1 MKKKSIMPLVLSF
14 VMGSQPIG
22 VLAEEISNANDTQT
36 GKFVLDMD
44 LSMPTKNQEFSI
56 ELKNSAR
63 STISETATAVDNAIH
78 FEKEMKAGVY
88 TLTIKSKNYATYT
101 KEIVIESSYAT
112 SLSLDNNR
120 MNYDETTTE
129 NQRGIM
135 AVGDVNGDGEV
146 NKTDSKTLIDAIE
159 NGSTDTA
166 NDVNADSKVD
176 LTDLTLVAINKGGNT
191 DSATE

>member
-56 ELKNSAR
+56 ELKNSAG
-63 STISETATAVDNAIH
+63 STVSETATAVDNAIH